1 MIESGPTSHIYF
13 SQRLRL
19 HYVDWG
25 NEEAPPMLLVHG
37 GRDHCRN
44 WDWVAR
50 DLSRDYHVIAP
61 DLRGHGDSQ
70 WMIGGSY
77 NTVDYVYDIAQLLH
91 QKHMTPATIIS
102 HSLGASVSLLYTGLY
117 PETVKA
123 LVAIEG
129 MGLSSAAARTAES
142 GDGAATGR
150 MLDNWVRDTRRIA
163 GRLPRRYPTLEEA
176 FHRMQT
182 ENPHLSEAR
191 ARHLTIHGS
200 NQNED
205 GTYSWKFDNYV
216 RATAPVGLTA
226 EQIHDLYER
235 ISCPTLLVYGSES
248 WVSSPANAE
257 GASYLSKMRLAVIED
272 AGHWVHHDRLTEF
285 LSIARAFLAEPGCPE
300 SASDYSASGDCS
312 QEIPRPGS
320 SRGHPSRENSLG

>member
-1 MIESGPTSHIYF
+1 MIESGPTSHVYF

-25 NEEAPPMLLVHG
+25 NEDAPPMLLVHG

-91 QKHMTPATIIS
+91 QKKMTPATIIS

-117 PETVKA
+117 PDTVTK

-129 MGLSSAAARTAES
+129 MGLSSAAARTAEDARR
-142 GDGAATGR
+142 GDSTVTGR
-150 MLDNWVRDTRRIA
+150 LLDDWVRGTRRIA

-176 FHRMQT
+176 FQRMQE
-182 ENPHLSEAR
+182 ENPHLSESQ

-205 GTYSWKFDNYV
+205 GTFSWKFDNYV
-216 RATAPVGLTA
+216 RATAPVGLTG
-226 EQIHDLYER
+226 EQVHHLYER
-235 ISCPTLLVYGSES
+235 ITCPTLLVYGSES
-248 WVSSPANAE
+248 WIPSPANDERAR
-257 GASYLSKMRLAVIED
+257 YLSRMRLAVIDD
-272 AGHWVHHDRLTEF
+272 AGHWVHHDQLAEF
-285 LSIARAFLAEPGCPE
+285 LSIVRGFLQESPSADSARQGA
-300 SASDYSASGDCS
+300 S
-312 QEIPRPGS
+312 QEG
-320 SRGHPSRENSLG
+320 GLA

>member
-1 MIESGPTSHIYF
+1 MIESGPTSHVYF

-25 NEEAPPMLLVHG
+25 NEDAPPMLLVHG

-91 QKHMTPATIIS
+91 QKKMTPATIIS

-117 PETVKA
+117 PDTVTK

-129 MGLSSAAARTAES
+129 MGLSSAAARTAEDARR
-142 GDGAATGR
+142 GDSTVTGR
-150 MLDNWVRDTRRIA
+150 LLDDWVRGTRRIA

-176 FHRMQT
+176 FQRMQE
-182 ENPHLSEAR
+182 ENPHLSESQ

-205 GTYSWKFDNYV
+205 GTFSWKFDNYV

-226 EQIHDLYER
+226 EQVHHLYER
-235 ISCPTLLVYGSES
+235 ITCPTLLVYGSES
-248 WVSSPANAE
+248 WIPSPANDERAR
-257 GASYLSKMRLAVIED
+257 YLSRMRLAVIDD
-272 AGHWVHHDRLTEF
+272 AGHWVHHDQLAEF
-285 LSIARAFLAEPGCPE
+285 LSIVRGFLQESPSVDSARQGA
-300 SASDYSASGDCS
+300 S
-312 QEIPRPGS
+312 QEG
-320 SRGHPSRENSLG
+320 GLA